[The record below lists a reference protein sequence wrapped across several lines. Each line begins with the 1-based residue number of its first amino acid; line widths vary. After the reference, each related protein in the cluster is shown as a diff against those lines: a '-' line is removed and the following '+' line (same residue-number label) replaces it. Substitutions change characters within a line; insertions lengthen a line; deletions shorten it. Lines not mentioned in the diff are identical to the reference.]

1 MTTDT
6 TAARAALIDALRK
19 AAEAAT
25 DGWTHVTLCSNDVH
39 LRAARRWRPDCAGC
53 GQPIPNGNVGPLTW
67 CDEGGCHYGTYN
79 HQHGCGAWNSPTE
92 VEIDLSEA
100 IPDEVEV
107 DDLPW
112 WADEIA
118 AELVARVIGML
129 DRQCADEQQNEAE
142 RIEQQ
147 LRDQIREARTVLAA
161 NAARDGDPIGRYL
174 AAERR
179 YHEAADLIEREAA
192 KAVMDEAASL
202 LAIWEIAVNPDA
214 MEQGGV
220 YLDTA
225 TGRLAAWDWDPRS
238 YSDVIEVYED

>member
-1 MTTDT
+1 M
-6 TAARAALIDALRK
+6 
-19 AAEAAT
+19 
-25 DGWTHVTLCSNDVH
+25 W
-39 LRAARRWRPDCAGC
+39 P
-53 GQPIPNGNVGPLTW
+53 
-67 CDEGGCHYGTYN
+67 
-79 HQHGCGAWNSPTE
+79 HQHGCGTWNSPTE

-100 IPDEVEV
+100 IPDEIEV

-112 WADEIA
+112 WAYEVA
-118 AELVARVIGML
+118 TEFVARVVRML
-129 DRQCADEQQNEAE
+129 DDACATEQQNEVEAV
-142 RIEQQ
+142 EQR

-202 LAIWEIAVNPDA
+202 LAIWEIAANPDA

-225 TGRLAAWDWDPRS
+225 TGKLAAWDWDPRS
-238 YSDVIEVYED
+238 YSDVIEVSEDDR